1 MNHFFIQLY
10 KLIIQST
17 VFNNIT
23 EIGKHNIINL
33 LDRIAIELNVSLYDL
48 YYEDFYAMDQI
59 VQVIY
64 RRLRKER

>member
-1 MNHFFIQLY
+1 M
-10 KLIIQST
+10 IIQST

-23 EIGKHNIINL
+23 GIGKNNIINL

-48 YYEDFYAMDQI
+48 YDEDFYAIDQI

>member
-1 MNHFFIQLY
+1 MY

-48 YYEDFYAMDQI
+48 YDEDFYAIDQI

-64 RRLRKER
+64 RHLRKER

>member
-1 MNHFFIQLY
+1 MY

-48 YYEDFYAMDQI
+48 YDEDFYAIDQI

-64 RRLRKER
+64 RRLRKAR

>member
-1 MNHFFIQLY
+1 MY

-48 YYEDFYAMDQI
+48 YDEDFYAIDQI

>member
-1 MNHFFIQLY
+1 LY

-48 YYEDFYAMDQI
+48 YDEDFYAIDQI

>member
-1 MNHFFIQLY
+1 MY

-23 EIGKHNIINL
+23 GIGKHKIINF
-33 LDRIAIELNVSLYDL
+33 LDIIAIELNVSLYDL
-48 YYEDFYAMDQI
+48 HYEDFYAIDQI

>member
-1 MNHFFIQLY
+1 LY

-48 YYEDFYAMDQI
+48 YYEDFYAIDQI

>member
-1 MNHFFIQLY
+1 LY

-23 EIGKHNIINL
+23 GIGKHNIINL

-48 YYEDFYAMDQI
+48 YYEDFYAIDQI

>member
-1 MNHFFIQLY
+1 MY

-33 LDRIAIELNVSLYDL
+33 LDRIAIELNVSLYDI
-48 YYEDFYAMDQI
+48 YDDDVYARDQI

>member
-1 MNHFFIQLY
+1 LY

-23 EIGKHNIINL
+23 EIGKHNKINL

-48 YYEDFYAMDQI
+48 YDEDFYAIDQI

-64 RRLRKER
+64 RHLRKER

>member
-1 MNHFFIQLY
+1 MY

-23 EIGKHNIINL
+23 EIGKHNKINL

-48 YYEDFYAMDQI
+48 YDEDFYAIDQI

-64 RRLRKER
+64 RHLRKER